1 MEASVG
7 EVMVDKQTTCEFMTK
22 AIDGSQFKAIWYSG
36 SGVAGMPVGDLVS
49 IAVQA
54 FADSPRW
61 QVGRGKLESWLREF
75 VAAPENG
82 VVLIVDPDKGCSRA
96 FAMVTLHNHGVS
108 TADVSGPAACIVDRM
123 RFLARAGIVV
133 RFLRRRFRNS
143 IESRRLDVRF
153 EKSSADR
160 RFLYVSELAVS
171 PLFRNRGLGGALV
184 EACSRYAALLECDSL
199 RLAVEAGNRPAR
211 KLYERAGF
219 VYVGRGGHSLAM
231 RRGLR

>member
-1 MEASVG
+1 
-7 EVMVDKQTTCEFMTK
+7 MVDKQAACEFMAK
-22 AIDGSQFKAIWYSG
+22 ARDGGQFKAIWYSG

-54 FADSPRW
+54 FSDSPRW
-61 QVGRGKLESWLREF
+61 QVGRGKLESWLLEF
-75 VAAPENG
+75 AAAPENG
-82 VVLIVDPDKGCSRA
+82 VVLIVDPVKGCSQA
-96 FAMVTLHNHGVS
+96 FAMVTLHTEGGPA
-108 TADVSGPAACIVDRM
+108 ADVSEPAARIVDRM
-123 RFLARAGIVV
+123 RFLVNVGLVV
-133 RFLRRRFRNS
+133 RLLRRRLRNS
-143 IESRRLDVRF
+143 IESRRLGVRF
-153 EKSSADR
+153 EKSLADR

-171 PLFRNRGLGGALV
+171 PLFQNRGLGGALV